1 VIVSLSAVL
10 LLGLVLVLLLRYR
23 VLRTL
28 DCLLSGTFGFLL
40 AGTALAPVLRA
51 VLAWIFTT
59 FGTIH
64 L

>member
-1 VIVSLSAVL
+1 MTVSVSAVL

-28 DCLLSGTFGFLL
+28 DCVLSATFGFLL
-40 AGTALAPVLRA
+40 AGTGLAPLLRS
-51 VLAWIFTT
+51 VLAWVFTT